1 MHDPVKKSA
10 HLTAGSTSTA
20 EKLCFDKNEFMK
32 AMIPAGV
39 LIERMQLLLSK
50 GSNFSKSYTRNQLL
64 IALHADI
71 RKLDAYLPELQQLII
86 KSVPVE
92 QRTKIFSDVLA
103 KSMSCLADTLGAH
116 LTNIQKTLVEL
127 LIGECETENVR
138 QVNDL
143 PRLYRKTNREVPTR
157 CSSYVEQMLR
167 PLKAFAQQNE
177 SQLGTLVVE
186 QILSEVASHITK
198 AYFNVVSDV
207 LTSVQKTEESLR
219 RLRNVKSGG
228 AATVSTGSSAVMSD
242 DDKIRVQLRVDVTSW
257 RQELGKL
264 NFQATQIDRLVELTN
279 MVEDSIKLKDNSA

>member
-1 MHDPVKKSA
+1 LEPVLQEDSLKDNLTDSDYKISA
-10 HLTAGSTSTA
+10 FNAAKEAMTRCWA
-20 EKLCFDKNEFMK
+20 EGVYLPEVFPKFYKLNVQV
-32 AMIPAGV
+32 V
-39 LIERMQLLLSK
+39 LRLSRWITDAITQSK
-50 GSNFSKSYTRNQLL
+50 GSNFSKPYTRNQLL

-71 RKLDAYLPELQQLII
+71 RKLDAHLPELQQLII

-186 QILSEVASHITK
+186 QILAEVASHITK
-198 AYFNVVSDV
+198 A
-207 LTSVQKTEESLR
+207 
-219 RLRNVKSGG
+219 
-228 AATVSTGSSAVMSD
+228 
-242 DDKIRVQLRVDVTSW
+242 
-257 RQELGKL
+257 
-264 NFQATQIDRLVELTN
+264 
-279 MVEDSIKLKDNSA
+279 